1 MLPLFRAGLG
11 GVIGTGRQYVSWV
24 ALDDLVGIVLLA
36 LQSGELR
43 GPVNAVAPVPVTN
56 RELTEAL
63 GKVLSRPTLLPV
75 PAFALRLAV
84 GGEMADAL
92 LLASTRVAPRR
103 LEETGY
109 HFRYPELGG
118 ALRHLLGKGGTP

>member
-1 MLPLFRAGLG
+1 
-11 GVIGTGRQYVSWV
+11 
-24 ALDDLVGIVLLA
+24 
-36 LQSGELR
+36 
-43 GPVNAVAPVPVTN
+43 VNAVSPVPVTN

-63 GKVLSRPTLLPV
+63 GMVLSRPTLLPV

-109 HFRYPELGG
+109 RFRFPELRE
-118 ALRHLLGKGGTP
+118 ALRHLVT